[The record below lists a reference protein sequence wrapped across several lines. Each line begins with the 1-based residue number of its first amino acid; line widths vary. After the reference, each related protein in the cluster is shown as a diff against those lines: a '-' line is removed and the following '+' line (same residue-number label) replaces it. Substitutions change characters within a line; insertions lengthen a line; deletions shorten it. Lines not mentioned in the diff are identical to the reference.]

1 MPSITYDAIIVGSG
15 PNGLAAAITLARAG
29 RSVLVLEA
37 KETIG
42 GGLRS
47 QELTLPGY
55 VHDVCSAIHPLGL
68 ASPFFRSLPL
78 EEHGLEWVHSQIP
91 LAHPWEDGTAV
102 TIHRSV
108 EKTAEKLGAD
118 GKAYHK
124 LMNPLVSDWDKL
136 MADFLG
142 PLPLPPRHPWLMA
155 RFGLRA
161 IRSAEGLARSLFRGE
176 RARAVFT
183 GMAAHSMMPLDKP
196 PTAAFGLMLGLLA
209 HAVGWP
215 MIKGGSEKFAQALA
229 CHLESLGGEMRTDWE
244 VKSLQE
250 LPQHRAVLFDLT
262 PRQILRIAGE
272 QLPSAYHRQL
282 ERFRYGPGVFKIDW
296 ALDGPIPWMAE
307 GCAGAATVHVGGMLE
322 EMVASERAVWQG
334 EHPQKPYVLLVQQS
348 PFDDSRAPQGKHT
361 AWAYCHVPHGSTVD
375 MTAPIEAQI
384 ERFAPGFGKRIL
396 ARHTRSASQLQDYN
410 ANYIGGD
417 INGGVQDLFQL
428 FTRPTPRINPYA
440 TPVKG
445 LYICSSSTPP
455 GGGVHGMS
463 GFHAAK
469 KALKDGF

>member
-1 MPSITYDAIIVGSG
+1 
-15 PNGLAAAITLARAG
+15 
-29 RSVLVLEA
+29 
-37 KETIG
+37 
-42 GGLRS
+42 
-47 QELTLPGY
+47 
-55 VHDVCSAIHPLGL
+55 
-68 ASPFFRSLPL
+68 
-78 EEHGLEWVHSQIP
+78 
-91 LAHPWEDGTAV
+91 
-102 TIHRSV
+102 
-108 EKTAEKLGAD
+108 
-118 GKAYHK
+118 
-124 LMNPLVSDWDKL
+124 MNPLVSDWDKL

-215 MIKGGSEKFAQALA
+215 MIKGGSNKFAQALA

-396 ARHTRSASQLQDYN
+396 AKHTRSASQLQDYN

-428 FTRPTPRINPYA
+428 FTRPTPRINPYT

-469 KALKDGF
+469 EALKDGF